1 MPAPGDL
8 HAAALAVLQAC
19 DPSVKCQAA
28 FELARALSAGE
39 LAPIASP
46 DPMSLPVPGRP
57 ERPRLVAPRELPQR
71 GLGSE
76 PGRAAFLH
84 AVAHIEFNAI
94 NLAADA
100 VYRFRGMPFSFY
112 MDWAQIAADEARHFR
127 LLESRMAELGAAYGD
142 FDAHNGLWDMAC
154 RTAHDC
160 LTRMA
165 LVPRVLEA
173 RGLDVTPGMIE
184 RLRAAGDVA
193 SIEVLEVILREEV
206 GHVAAGT
213 RWFEWCCARARVEP
227 LGTFQRLLDMHAPDA
242 VRPPFNESARREAGF
257 STAEL
262 SALAARTARPA
273 GG

>member
-1 MPAPGDL
+1 
-8 HAAALAVLQAC
+8 
-19 DPSVKCQAA
+19 
-28 FELARALSAGE
+28 
-39 LAPIASP
+39 
-46 DPMSLPVPGRP
+46 
-57 ERPRLVAPRELPQR
+57 
-71 GLGSE
+71 
-76 PGRAAFLH
+76 
-84 AVAHIEFNAI
+84 
-94 NLAADA
+94 
-100 VYRFRGMPFSFY
+100 
-112 MDWAQIAADEARHFR
+112 
-127 LLESRMAELGAAYGD
+127 
-142 FDAHNGLWDMAC
+142 
-154 RTAHDC
+154 
-160 LTRMA
+160 MA